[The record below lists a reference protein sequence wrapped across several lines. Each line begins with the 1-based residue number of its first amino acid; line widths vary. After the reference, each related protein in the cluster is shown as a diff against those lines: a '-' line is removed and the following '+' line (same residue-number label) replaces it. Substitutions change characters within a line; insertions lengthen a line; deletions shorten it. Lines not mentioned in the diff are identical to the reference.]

1 MIQLKD
7 YIKIYP
13 NILKS
18 EICKKIIT
26 QPGLSFDSAPV
37 LDASS
42 STEQYNTERKC
53 YIKTL
58 DKQFNQFL
66 YDAIGTILLSYQAE
80 FKYFYTGLSC
90 EDTGYEHLLYKGEEQ
105 GEYKTHTDHFD
116 LYPRVLSCS
125 FILNENY
132 DGGDFSFFEGEY
144 IVKKEAGSAVIF
156 PSNFCFPHAV
166 TPVSNGDRHAIIT
179 WIH

>member
-42 STEQYNTERKC
+42 STEVYNNDRKC
-53 YIKTL
+53 YTK
-58 DKQFNQFL
+58 
-66 YDAIGTILLSYQAE
+66 
-80 FKYFYTGLSC
+80 
-90 EDTGYEHLLYKGEEQ
+90 H
-105 GEYKTHTDHFD
+105 
-116 LYPRVLSCS
+116 
-125 FILNENY
+125 
-132 DGGDFSFFEGEY
+132 
-144 IVKKEAGSAVIF
+144 
-156 PSNFCFPHAV
+156 
-166 TPVSNGDRHAIIT
+166 
-179 WIH
+179 